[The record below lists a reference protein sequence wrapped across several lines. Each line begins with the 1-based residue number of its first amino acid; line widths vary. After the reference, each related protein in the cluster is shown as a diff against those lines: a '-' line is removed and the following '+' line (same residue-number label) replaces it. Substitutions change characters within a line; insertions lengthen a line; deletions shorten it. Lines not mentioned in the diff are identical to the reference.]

1 MSRNKASDKKK
12 KQQEGKVSF
21 FGEMSM
27 LSVTATIGLVA
38 LVILCVA
45 FYAFMSSS
53 PSKKIRV
60 DDDAGIFTR
69 SQIGDLEDMARQLS
83 RRKDINVV
91 IVTTRDKGRGYSN
104 SDEDC
109 ERFAADYYKKACIKT
124 SLVNNSG
131 ICILIDLT
139 IDEPGQRFFWLY
151 TYGTA
156 YFAVSDDECMSLFRS
171 QKSLLSD
178 GQYYDALENILDD
191 LDGYDYRNTSS
202 VTFFCLII
210 PAGLAFVIT
219 LICTASK
226 GLDKKPQAKQYKT
239 PESSLELS
247 DKVTSVKRIYNPPSS
262 SSGGGGGG
270 GFSGGGGGGHSG
282 GGGGRF

>member
-1 MSRNKASDKKK
+1 MSRNKASDKKQ

-45 FYAFMSSS
+45 FTHLCL
-53 PSKKIRV
+53 PPLRKKIRV

-156 YFAVSDDECMSLFRS
+156 YLRS
-171 QKSLLSD
+171 VMMNACHCYDLVASCLLGSVEATVR
-178 GQYYDALENILDD
+178 DADVILD
-191 LDGYDYRNTSS
+191 R
-202 VTFFCLII
+202 
-210 PAGLAFVIT
+210 LALNEFMYT
-219 LICTASK
+219 
-226 GLDKKPQAKQYKT
+226 
-239 PESSLELS
+239 E
-247 DKVTSVKRIYNPPSS
+247 
-262 SSGGGGGG
+262 
-270 GFSGGGGGGHSG
+270 
-282 GGGGRF
+282 